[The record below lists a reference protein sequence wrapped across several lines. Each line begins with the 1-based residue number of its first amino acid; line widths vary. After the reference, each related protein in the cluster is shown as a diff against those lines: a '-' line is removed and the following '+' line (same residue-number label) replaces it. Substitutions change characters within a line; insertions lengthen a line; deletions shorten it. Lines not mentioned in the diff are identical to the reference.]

1 MKINFSPCRLVSVA
15 MAGVAL
21 LSSCDKQEVPAPV
34 SPAPVPA
41 PTSAGT
47 AVPLTPET
55 APGSAPPA
63 ALAPSAQEAAIAA
76 FKAEVESI
84 KAFME
89 ANQASPS
96 EEVALANVKELIK
109 RAGTVKT
116 DGLPEDLATA
126 YQEMNRVMQ
135 RVQTSMNDLPVPIQ
149 NLPNYLKDEKAKG
162 AAAEAEAQ
170 ARVEA
175 FKTTSTQLQ
184 KEGEAASAKLKE
196 AGAKY
201 GISSLDLGGP

>member
-1 MKINFSPCRLVSVA
+1 
-15 MAGVAL
+15 
-21 LSSCDKQEVPAPV
+21 
-34 SPAPVPA
+34 
-41 PTSAGT
+41 
-47 AVPLTPET
+47 
-55 APGSAPPA
+55 
-63 ALAPSAQEAAIAA
+63 
-76 FKAEVESI
+76 
-84 KAFME
+84 ME

-149 NLPNYLKDEKAKG
+149 NLPDYLTREKAKG